1 MREAIVQR
9 LRKALQKP
17 RISVDTATTQDR
29 FSQALLEY
37 VEDYRNALARGVT
50 ARIVIEKPLVAKKA
64 EEVVQMLG
72 KNPALKS
79 GLNLIHP

>member
-1 MREAIVQR
+1 M
-9 LRKALQKP
+9 
-17 RISVDTATTQDR
+17 
-29 FSQALLEY
+29 EY